1 MMITGVNSTIW
12 TIARPSSAIR
22 QRLRVNAAY
31 AKAFVRRPQMAEAVE
46 KIGAEAVFLCLLAE
60 GAGILLPPQFGPR
73 RIGVLD
79 S

>member
-1 MMITGVNSTIW
+1 
-12 TIARPSSAIR
+12 
-22 QRLRVNAAY
+22 
-31 AKAFVRRPQMAEAVE
+31 MAEAVE

>member
-1 MMITGVNSTIW
+1 M
-12 TIARPSSAIR
+12 SA
-22 QRLRVNAAY
+22 LRGEADIFPAGD
-31 AKAFVRRPQMAEAVE
+31 KGPQMAEAVE